1 MAVLLLTSYTPAALL
16 PCNNYIFIFCN
27 MLQKK
32 NEWLQTITARCW
44 PNHNAEVAQQCSL
57 FVFLYYR
64 CGGVSLAVRGCGLN
78 RFLPPIILKVCV
90 CVRKRA
96 CVRKCGHVYV
106 LSVQVSKCTFTLSYT
121 HTCILPKLT
130 QSVCRTPNHDYKLKC
145 EELFFFFCFGCY
157 FVLYMY
163 ILSPFFSWFFTRW
176 RNTRELYV
184 LPQIGTSHTAKRYSC
199 GGGGGDLNKHKLNLR
214 FVPNCFM
221 KFSIWH
227 LSKLLYMRGTF
238 IVRDCLCVWAIIF

>member
-1 MAVLLLTSYTPAALL
+1 MATIQLAT
-16 PCNNYIFIFCN
+16 CN
-27 MLQKK
+27 
-32 NEWLQTITARCW
+32 TRC
-44 PNHNAEVAQQCSL
+44 V
-57 FVFLYYR
+57 
-64 CGGVSLAVRGCGLN
+64 GVSLAVRGCGLN

-96 CVRKCGHVYV
+96 CINVDMSTYCPFKFQNAH
-106 LSVQVSKCTFTLSYT
+106 SHSHT
-121 HTCILPKLT
+121 HTHAYCQNWHSLFVALPTMTTSSNVK
-130 QSVCRTPNHDYKLKC
+130 N
-145 EELFFFFCFGCY
+145 FFFSFVFWCC

-176 RNTRELYV
+176 RNTGELYV

-199 GGGGGDLNKHKLNLR
+199 GGKKGDLNKHELNLR

-221 KFSIWH
+221 MFSIWH
-227 LSKLLYMRGTF
+227 LSKLLYIRGTF